1 MCVNRIYNKNIL
13 VIQKM
18 THIISHLWVFFL
30 GPFIKY
36 ILFSMFLVNTQYRNR
51 NVFLH
56 DV

>member
-1 MCVNRIYNKNIL
+1 MCVNHIYNKNIL

-18 THIISHLWVFFL
+18 THIISHLWGVL
-30 GPFIKY
+30 SPFIKY
-36 ILFSMFLVNTQYRNR
+36 ILFSVFLVNTQYRNR